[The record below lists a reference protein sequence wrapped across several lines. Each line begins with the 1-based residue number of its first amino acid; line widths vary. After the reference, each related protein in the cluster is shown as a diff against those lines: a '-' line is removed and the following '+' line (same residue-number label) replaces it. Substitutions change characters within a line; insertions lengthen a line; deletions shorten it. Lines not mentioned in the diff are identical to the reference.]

1 MGRPKEVTNE
11 QIVAEARRCFLARGA
26 GISAADIARE
36 LGVSHT
42 TLFNRFGSKEGLMV
56 AALGPP
62 KEIGWIAALNSGPDA
77 RPVRDQL
84 VEHAKTMSAYFQ
96 DLQAGFGILIAAGID
111 PVKAQCARTGCSAP
125 EQAYQAL
132 LGWLRRAQSQ
142 GRLAPC
148 DLDTLASTLLGAL
161 HGVALTSRVCGQSA
175 SVTANGSYVERF
187 IEILWNGI
195 GDCTR
200 TAPTQRPAQ

>member
-42 TLFNRFGSKEGLMV
+42 TLFNRFGSKEGLML

-62 KEIGWIAALNSGPDA
+62 KEIGWIAALGSGPDA
-77 RPVRDQL
+77 RPIREQL
-84 VEHAKTMSAYFQ
+84 VEHAKTMSTYFHE
-96 DLQAGFGILIAAGID
+96 LQAGFGVLIAAGID
-111 PVKAQCARTGCSAP
+111 PAKAHCAQTGCSAP

-132 LGWLRRAQSQ
+132 LAWLARAQTQ

-161 HGVALTSRVCGQSA
+161 QGWAFTSRVCGQSA
-175 SVTANGSYVERF
+175 RMIANGSYVERF

-195 GDCTR
+195 GDGTR
-200 TAPTQRPAQ
+200 TSAITRSAE